1 MPADPIRRTIKLG
14 PAAHELRRHVG
25 PTTWVVLEEMLQ
37 RSTGDDDHVVAQV
50 SIRSLASSLGL
61 AKDTV
66 ARAVGRLRD
75 LGVIDASQ
83 ARSRSG
89 VFEAGSYRLA
99 VPAVCLSPAGPSQP
113 SALSPAPRPSLRCSS
128 VCSSLLLCCSS
139 VSVRPPLVRP
149 ALPPSRGLRPV
160 PVFVSRFARSSIS
173 RQVPARRWEWS

>member
-66 ARAVGRLRD
+66 TRAVGRLRD

-83 ARSRSG
+83 ARARSG

-113 SALSPAPRPSLRCSS
+113 SALSPAPRPCCAAPPSAPRSS
-128 VCSSLLLCCSS
+128 SSAARPSPSARRSSGQLSLLPE
-139 VSVRPPLVRP
+139 V
-149 ALPPSRGLRPV
+149 
-160 PVFVSRFARSSIS
+160 
-173 RQVPARRWEWS
+173 

>member
-1 MPADPIRRTIKLG
+1 MPADPIRRTIELG

-25 PTTWVVLEEMLQ
+25 PTAWVVLEEMLQ
-37 RSTGDDDHVVAQV
+37 RSTGDGDGDDVVAQV

-66 ARAVGRLRD
+66 TRAVGRLRD

-89 VFEAGSYRLA
+89 VFQAGSYRLA

-113 SALSPAPRPSLRCSS
+113 SALSPAARPSCAAASS
-128 VCSSLLLCCSS
+128 APRSSAAARPSPSARRSSGQLSLLLE
-139 VSVRPPLVRP
+139 V
-149 ALPPSRGLRPV
+149 
-160 PVFVSRFARSSIS
+160 
-173 RQVPARRWEWS
+173 

>member
-1 MPADPIRRTIKLG
+1 MPADPIRRTIELG

-37 RSTGDDDHVVAQV
+37 RSTGDDGHVVAQV

-66 ARAVGRLRD
+66 TRAVGRLRD

-113 SALSPAPRPSLRCSS
+113 SALSPAPRPSFCCS
-128 VCSSLLLCCSS
+128 VCSSLPLLCCSS

-173 RQVPARRWEWS
+173 RQVPAGWWEWS

>member
-1 MPADPIRRTIKLG
+1 MPAEPIRRTIKLG

-25 PTTWVVLEEMLQ
+25 PVAWVVLEEMLQ
-37 RSTGDDDHVVAQV
+37 RSTGHDDHIVAQV
-50 SIRSLASSLGL
+50 SIRALASSLGL

-66 ARAVGRLRD
+66 TRAVGRLRD

-113 SALSPAPRPSLRCSS
+113 SALSPAPRPSRAAAPSAPRSS
-128 VCSSLLLCCSS
+128 SAARPSPSARRPSGQLSLLPE
-139 VSVRPPLVRP
+139 V
-149 ALPPSRGLRPV
+149 
-160 PVFVSRFARSSIS
+160 
-173 RQVPARRWEWS
+173 

>member
-1 MPADPIRRTIKLG
+1 MPADPLRRTIKLG

-37 RSTGDDDHVVAQV
+37 RSTGDDGHVVAQV

-66 ARAVGRLRD
+66 TRAVGRLRD

-83 ARSRSG
+83 GRSRSG

-99 VPAVCLSPAGPSQP
+99 VPAVCLSPAGPQLAGPSQP
-113 SALSPAPRPSLRCSS
+113 SALSPAPRP
-128 VCSSLLLCCSS
+128 CC
-139 VSVRPPLVRP
+139 
-149 ALPPSRGLRPV
+149 AAPPSAP
-160 PVFVSRFARSSIS
+160 RSSS
-173 RQVPARRWEWS
+173 AARPSPPARRSSGQLSLLPEL